1 MSKKSKI
8 SKAVSA
14 VLSAVIAGIF
24 GLTTYYDSKIPDSF
38 YVEKGEK
45 LEICGFP
52 AVKESGAFAASASGG
67 ILPVT
72 NEVSL
77 SLFGVIPIKN
87 VEVQQKEAPTLIAGG
102 EPFGIKL
109 LMDGV
114 MVIRLDGVEISGKKR
129 CPAADCGICEG
140 DVIQTIDGKS
150 VTSDKE
156 IQQIV
161 NESRGKSL
169 NVTFMRENAEH
180 TVVLKPAYSESRDGY
195 FAGMWVR
202 DSTAGIG
209 TITFIDKKTG
219 GFAGLGH
226 PICDSDTGEIVPI
239 SSGEAVPVEI
249 TKVIKGKTGS
259 PGELQ
264 GRFISSEGSG
274 ELYLNNKC
282 GVFGHISSEKIEA
295 EGREYKIG
303 YKQDI
308 KCGKASVLTTIDG
321 TEPKMYDIE
330 IKSIESQ
337 SPDSSKNMIIKI
349 TDKELISA
357 AGGIVQGMSGSPI
370 IQDNKLI
377 GAVTHVFV
385 DDSSSGYAIF
395 AENMLSYLK

>member
-8 SKAVSA
+8 SKAASA
-14 VLSAVIAGIF
+14 LLSAVIAGIF
-24 GLTTYYDSKIPDSF
+24 GLTAYYDSRIPDSF
-38 YVEKGEK
+38 YVESGKE

-52 AVKESGAFAASASGG
+52 AIKESTPFTAYAREITPSAK
-67 ILPVT
+67 
-72 NEVSL
+72 EVSL

-87 VEVQQKEAPTLIAGG
+87 VEVQQKEAPTVIAGG

-114 MVIRLDGVEISGKKR
+114 MVVRLDGVEIDGKKR
-129 CPAADCGICEG
+129 CPAADCGIREG
-140 DVIQTIDGKS
+140 DIIRCIGGKS
-150 VTSDKE
+150 VSSNKD
-156 IQQIV
+156 IQKII
-161 NESRGKSL
+161 NESGGEKL
-169 NVTFMRENAEH
+169 EVTFIRENRER
-180 TVVLKPAYSESRDGY
+180 TVVLESVYSKSREGY

-209 TITFIDKKTG
+209 TITFIDKETG

-226 PICDSDTGEIVPI
+226 PVCDSDTGEIVPV

-249 TKVIKGKTGS
+249 TDVVKGKAGS

-264 GRFISSEGSG
+264 GRFISSEASG
-274 ELYLNNKC
+274 ELVLNNKC
-282 GVFGHISSEKIEA
+282 GVFGHIEADMIES
-295 EGREYKIG
+295 EGREYKLG
-303 YKQDI
+303 FKQEI

-337 SPDSSKNMIIKI
+337 SSDSSKNMIIKI
-349 TDKELISA
+349 TDEELLNST
-357 AGGIVQGMSGSPI
+357 GGIVQGMSGSPI
-370 IQDNKLI
+370 IQGNRLI

-385 DDSSSGYAIF
+385 DDSSCGYAIF
-395 AENMLSYLK
+395 AENMLAYLR